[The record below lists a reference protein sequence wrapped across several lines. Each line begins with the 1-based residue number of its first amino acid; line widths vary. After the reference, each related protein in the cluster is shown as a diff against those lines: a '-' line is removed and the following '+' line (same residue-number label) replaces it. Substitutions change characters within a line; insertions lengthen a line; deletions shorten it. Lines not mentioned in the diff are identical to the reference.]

1 MLLVALEEVKK
12 LVSRETIF
20 GSISAW
26 TLLGELDKLPKYK
39 AEKLRTRVVTDK
51 MEESLFS
58 NEMERD
64 AYIKRE
70 QAITFAE
77 LLVGDGILVRSK
89 KELGILGC
97 TEYTAQ
103 LTVLLP
109 EMKEGETVAG
119 KVQNHGTGGTC

>member
-1 MLLVALEEVKK
+1 MLTLVKLDDVKEMLK
-12 LVSRETIF
+12 HKCFS
-20 GSISAW
+20 GSLAVW
-26 TLLGELDKLPKYK
+26 LMDEADKLPTV
-39 AEKLRTRVVTDK
+39 ATGTLRTRVVTDK

-70 QAITFAE
+70 QAIKFVE

-89 KELGILGC
+89 QEVGSLGC

-119 KVQNHGTGGTC
+119 KVQNHGKGGTC

>member
-1 MLLVALEEVKK
+1 MTLVALEEVKK

-26 TLLGELDKLPKYK
+26 TLPGGLDKLPKYK
-39 AEKLRTRVVTDK
+39 TGTLRTRVVTDK
-51 MEESLFS
+51 MEESQFS

-70 QAITFAE
+70 QAIKLAE
-77 LLVGDGILVRSK
+77 LLVGDGILIRSK
-89 KELGILGC
+89 KELGIIGC

-109 EMKEGETVAG
+109 EMKEGETVAA
-119 KVQNHGTGGTC
+119 GTD